1 MAVVTMGAVLAGAM
15 LWWLLVTYVVER
27 WRRSM
32 TMHSLHRVNMV
43 MGSIML
49 LLSAYSIWRGV
60 QMLL

>member
-1 MAVVTMGAVLAGAM
+1 MGAVLIGAM
-15 LWWLLVTYVVER
+15 LWWLLVTHVVER